1 MIQLRS
7 LFGRPVEKKPT
18 TQTQPDHQK
27 TIRIDGDG
35 PCLQQRNQK
44 LRFGLRQF
52 GSDEDLGG
60 GVMCCG
66 VRWFP
71 GGKGFSGRK
80 KTTYLGGCLKYL
92 LIFIPIWGRF
102 AFWLIFFKWLKPPTR
117 YTLPPFADDI
127 FIWWFWKETIG
138 SLSLGTP
145 KNRISSL
152 FHYFTSYNG
161 FYTSQVVTLRQTNIA
176 KTGKWTM
183 KEDVNSYIKWGIF
196 LPAMLG
202 TTGG

>member
-1 MIQLRS
+1 MGMGHVCSSETKNCFSAWGNLDRMKILEAGWCVAGCGDSRGERG
-7 LFGRPVEKKPT
+7 FPVE
-18 TQTQPDHQK
+18 
-27 TIRIDGDG
+27 
-35 PCLQQRNQK
+35 
-44 LRFGLRQF
+44 
-52 GSDEDLGG
+52 
-60 GVMCCG
+60 
-66 VRWFP
+66 
-71 GGKGFSGRK
+71 K